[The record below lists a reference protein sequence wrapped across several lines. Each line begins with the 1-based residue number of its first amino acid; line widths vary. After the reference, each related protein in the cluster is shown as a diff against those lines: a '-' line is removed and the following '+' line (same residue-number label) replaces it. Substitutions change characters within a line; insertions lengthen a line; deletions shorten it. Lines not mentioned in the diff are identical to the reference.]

1 MGLSPVTFQEI
12 EAYSRLNG
20 LDFLPIEVNTIM
32 EMSRAYVRYVSD
44 KDNNAKAPFTKS
56 DIITKT

>member
-32 EMSRAYVRYVSD
+32 EMSKAYVRYVSD
-44 KDNNAKAPFTKS
+44 KDPNAVSPFKKDNNS
-56 DIITKT
+56 